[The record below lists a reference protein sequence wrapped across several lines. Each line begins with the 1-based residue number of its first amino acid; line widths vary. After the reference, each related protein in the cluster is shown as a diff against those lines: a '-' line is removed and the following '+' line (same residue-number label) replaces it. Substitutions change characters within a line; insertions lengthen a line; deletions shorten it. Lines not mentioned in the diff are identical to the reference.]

1 MYDIERCSWFSG
13 SRITAQNAN
22 YNTHPNVIPL
32 QYFVIMF
39 MQFYLLFLYPMK
51 DFQLYT
57 KGFEHWHILWQ
68 MVVKPFDMCVTLKYM
83 YIYIYIYELSVCV
96 SMMMYCVV
104 VCSCWYWVSTLIL
117 CIIIILTPH
126 PLKKS
131 LI

>member
-22 YNTHPNVIPL
+22 FNTHPNVIPL
-32 QYFVIMF
+32 HYFVIMF
-39 MQFYLLFLYPMK
+39 MQFYLLLFLYPMK

-57 KGFEHWHILWQ
+57 MGFEHWHILWQ
-68 MVVKPFDMCVTLKYM
+68 MVVKPFDMCVTLKHM
-83 YIYIYIYELSVCV
+83 YIYIYELSVCV

-126 PLKKS
+126 PLK
-131 LI
+131 